1 LNLRRA
7 DTLSSHLTYNAM
19 AAVAPPATPQ
29 RNLPGAYFNTPAP
42 APSIFSQNAQ
52 ALRQQPPPGPALTQQ
67 SGNTVSTVERAAQTI
82 NDTLAAEAR
91 FPELDSYVQQGV
103 SGDYD
108 LPKNAAWNPYQ
119 PLKWHDLPPRILE
132 QANLGSVAMKL
143 GFFAPLG
150 HAWAAVDNCLY
161 LWDYTMPN
169 PDLIGF
175 EENRHPIETIKLV
188 TPKPGVFVK
197 DITHLIVV
205 STTAE
210 MLLLGVAPTQT
221 ETGAKT
227 LALYN
232 TKMSIPTRGL
242 GVRFIEG
249 SKKSGRIFFSGS
261 FTEDI
266 YEFTYQ
272 QEERWFTS
280 KTQSVCHTASGLPF
294 INTGKMAVITQ
305 FLGPQQRPS
314 SLVQLAVDDS
324 RNFLYT
330 LSDRN
335 EIKVYL
341 IRDGLSLAL
350 SRPYTSLLQNTGH
363 FNTRTELLVG
373 RDVQL
378 VSISPVPAT
387 ETGKLTLIA
396 NTSTGCRLYLSLTR
410 GFGNPSDVSNGPTS
424 MQILHIRFPP
434 SDPNAAPTAPQQST
448 SATPYNQPAAPGPGA
463 PDTTTRYLDPTLM
476 AYRFPPGYF
485 LAFGP
490 DPDNEGKDRVFCTA
504 PDFARLKNPQDPS
517 QLNTR
522 FSEFGQWLR
531 LNGTMTQVS
540 LMTDEFRAS
549 GAPAGFGNE
558 MAVQF
563 DLPDTEIGI
572 LTGNGIQT
580 IRRRR
585 LVDIFASLM
594 RHASADDEG
603 LEGDIKRFVRTYG
616 RGETAATALAVACGQ
631 GVDVTPDSRV
641 ASVTEPDVLQRARS
655 TFIEYGGKPE
665 YNANAAIDGSNPID
679 SVRPSPR
686 HEGLALYISRL
697 LRSIW
702 SARVVTVQ
710 ALPGVVSGVGST
722 INIEKLRNIQRDL
735 TELQRFL
742 ETNKNY
748 IDGLA
753 GAQALGRVGSRQ
765 EEIALQGEH
774 RAMTGLVSLIAK
786 TIEGISFV
794 LVLFDERVE
803 DILASLPEESRGKVK
818 ELTYE
823 ALFVTSAG
831 QDLGRELVKAIVN
844 RNIAMGSNVDTVADA
859 LRRRCGSFCSADDVI
874 VFKAQEQVK
883 RAVEAGFQSEAGR
896 SLLNESLRLFQRVAG
911 SLTIGEVGENGQE
924 GHVKWAVSHYE
935 NMQFYAGAIE
945 LCLAVADE
953 KDKSGLALA
962 YLNDEKPD
970 ADPRQPSY
978 LVREQCYRF
987 IFSMIQRLDQET
999 RTAADDIEGQHSVAS
1014 KRRNEA
1020 YDVINGSGDVVF
1032 QTCLYD
1038 WYLETKQED
1047 RLLEITSPFVPQF
1060 LRQRANDWN
1069 REAAD
1074 LLWRYFVHNN
1084 DYLEAAHTQLHLARG
1099 QFPITLEERMT
1110 YLSRARTN
1118 ASTRQSALVES
1129 RHSKQQLLSDIDTQ
1143 LELASIQDDIYQ
1155 RMKQDPRVTEA
1166 RRPAI
1171 LAELN
1176 STILTIDELYNTY
1189 ADQAGYHDLCI
1200 LIYQVA
1206 DHRNPADIR
1215 ASWQELI
1222 NQTSR
1227 EALLHRDLH
1236 DSLPWEAVGDKVR
1249 NLGRRLQGAD
1259 ATFPVQT
1266 LLPMIERYSLEDAAR
1281 GASKTWAI
1289 DIFLDV
1295 DIPHESL
1302 LPVLEQIY
1310 YGNEH
1315 PFVGIQR
1322 RIIAAHMVYV
1332 VKSWLES
1339 SSRRGERIPFGSE
1352 ENAGLCEDLLRGLMA
1367 ARDSLIGEDRQDAEQ
1382 LQSSI
1387 QRMLR

>member
-1 LNLRRA
+1 
-7 DTLSSHLTYNAM
+7 M
-19 AAVAPPATPQ
+19 AAVATPATPQ
-29 RNLPGAYFNTPAP
+29 RQLPGAYFNTPAP
-42 APSIFSQNAQ
+42 APSIFTQNAQ
-52 ALRQQPPPGPALTQQ
+52 ALRQQPPPGPVLAQQ
-67 SGNTVSTVERAAQTI
+67 TTSTVSAVERAARTI
-82 NDTLAAEAR
+82 NETLASEAR
-91 FPELDSYVQQGV
+91 FPELESYVTQGV
-103 SGDYD
+103 SGEYD

-150 HAWAAVDNCLY
+150 HAYAAVDNCLY

-188 TPKPGVFVK
+188 APKPGVFVK

-210 MLLLGVAPTQT
+210 MLLLGVAPATT
-221 ETGAKT
+221 ETGART

-249 SKKSGRIFFSGS
+249 SRTGRIFFVGS

-280 KTQSVCHTASGLPF
+280 KTQSICHTASGVPF
-294 INTGKMAVITQ
+294 INTGKMKAITQ
-305 FLGPQQRPS
+305 FLGPQTRPS
-314 SLVQLAVDDS
+314 SLVQLAIDDT

-335 EIKVYL
+335 EIRVYL
-341 IRDGLSLAL
+341 IREGLSLAL
-350 SRPYTSLLQNTGH
+350 SRPYASLLQNTGH

-373 RDVQL
+373 RDVHL
-378 VSISPVPAT
+378 VSIAPIPST
-387 ETGKLTLIA
+387 EAGKVGLIA
-396 NTSTGCRLYLSLTR
+396 ITSTGCRLYLSLTR
-410 GFGNPSDVSNGPTS
+410 GYGFQADVQNGPTS
-424 MQILHIRFPP
+424 MQVLHIRFPP
-434 SDPNAAPTAPQQST
+434 SDPNALPAASPQRST
-448 SATPYNQPAAPGPGA
+448 SVTPYNQPAAAVPNG
-463 PDTTTRYLDPTLM
+463 PDTTSRYLDPTVV
-476 AYRFPPGYF
+476 AHRFPPGYF
-485 LAFGP
+485 LAIGP
-490 DPDNEGKDRVFCTA
+490 DPDNDGKDRVFCAA
-504 PDFARLKNPQDPS
+504 PDSARLKNPQDPS
-517 QLNTR
+517 QMSAR
-522 FSEFGQWLR
+522 FAEFGQWLK
-531 LNGTMTQVS
+531 LNGTTNQVS
-540 LMTDEFRAS
+540 LMTDEFKANS
-549 GAPAGFGNE
+549 GPAGFGNE

-594 RHASADDEG
+594 RHASADEEG

-641 ASVTEPDVLQRARS
+641 ASVTEPDVLERART
-655 TFIEYGGKPE
+655 TFIEHGGKPE
-665 YNANAAIDGSNPID
+665 FNANAVVDGGSPID

-702 SARVVTVQ
+702 SARVINEEVV
-710 ALPGVVSGVGST
+710 PGVLARVGST
-722 INIEKLRNIQRDL
+722 IKIDKLRTIQRDL
-735 TELQRFL
+735 NELQRFL
-742 ETNKNY
+742 ENNKSF
-748 IDGLA
+748 IDGLS
-753 GAQALGRVGSRQ
+753 GPQALGRVGSRQ

-774 RAMTGLVSLIAK
+774 RAMSSLLSLIAK
-786 TIEGISFV
+786 IIEGISFV

-803 DILASLPEESRGKVK
+803 DILASLPEDSRQKAK

-823 ALFVTSAG
+823 TLFVTSVG
-831 QDLGRELVKAIVN
+831 QGLGRDLVKAIVN
-844 RNIAMGSNVDTVADA
+844 RNIAMGSNVDTVAEA

-874 VFKAQEQVK
+874 IFKAQEQVK
-883 RAVEAGFQSEAGR
+883 RAIEAGCQSEAGR
-896 SLLNESLRLFQRVAG
+896 TLLNESLRLFQKVAG
-911 SLTIGEVGENGQE
+911 SLTVGDVASNGQD
-924 GHVKWAVSHYE
+924 GHVKWAVGHYE
-935 NMQFYAGAIE
+935 DMQFYAGAIQ
-945 LCLAVADE
+945 LCLTVADE
-953 KDKSGLALA
+953 KDKSGLALGF
-962 YLNDEKPD
+962 LRDEKPD
-970 ADPRQPSY
+970 SDPRKAAYQT
-978 LVREQCYRF
+978 REQCYHF
-987 IFSMIQRLDQET
+987 IFAIIQNLDQAT
-999 RTAADDIEGQHSVAS
+999 RAASESLEGQYSVAS
-1014 KRRNEA
+1014 RRRNEA
-1020 YDVINGSGDVVF
+1020 YDVINGSEDIVF

-1038 WYLETKQED
+1038 WYLSTRQED

-1069 REAAD
+1069 KEAAD
-1074 LLWRYFVHNN
+1074 LLWRYYIHNN
-1084 DYLEAAHTQLHLARG
+1084 DYLEAADTQLHLARG
-1099 QFPITLEERMT
+1099 QFPITLEERMA

-1143 LELASIQDDIYQ
+1143 LELSSIQDDILQ
-1155 RMKQDPRVTEA
+1155 RMKAEPRLSEE
-1166 RRPAI
+1166 RREEVVA
-1171 LAELN
+1171 LLN
-1176 STILTIDELYNTY
+1176 SNILTIDQLYNDY

-1227 EALLHRDLH
+1227 EALMVNE
-1236 DSLPWEAVGDKVR
+1236 SQPWEAVGDKVR

-1266 LLPMIERYSLEDAAR
+1266 LLPMLERYSIEPAAS
-1281 GASKTWAI
+1281 GAPSTWAV
-1289 DIFLDV
+1289 DVFLNV
-1295 DIPHESL
+1295 DIPHEAL

-1315 PFVGIQR
+1315 PFVGTQR
-1322 RIIAAHMVYV
+1322 RVIAAHMVYV
-1332 VKSWLES
+1332 VRTWLEG
-1339 SSRRGERIPFGSE
+1339 SSRRGERVPFGSE
-1352 ENAGLCEDLLRGLMA
+1352 ENAGLCVDLLRGLLA
-1367 ARDSLIGEDRQDAEQ
+1367 ARDALVGGDRQQAEQ
-1382 LQSSI
+1382 LQSDI
-1387 QRMLR
+1387 QRLLM

>member
-1 LNLRRA
+1 
-7 DTLSSHLTYNAM
+7 
-19 AAVAPPATPQ
+19 
-29 RNLPGAYFNTPAP
+29 
-42 APSIFSQNAQ
+42 
-52 ALRQQPPPGPALTQQ
+52 LRQQPPPGPALAQQ
-67 SGNTVSTVERAAQTI
+67 NANTVSAVERAARTI
-82 NDTLAAEAR
+82 NDTLASEAR
-91 FPELDSYVQQGV
+91 FPELESYVTQGV

-132 QANLGSVAMKL
+132 QANLGNIAMKL

-175 EENRHPIETIKLV
+175 EENRNPIETVKLV

-232 TKMSIPTRGL
+232 TRMSIPTRGL
-242 GVRFIEG
+242 NVKFIEG
-249 SKKSGRIFFSGS
+249 SKKSGRIFFVGS

-280 KTQSVCHTASGLPF
+280 KTQSICHTASGVPF
-294 INTGKMAVITQ
+294 INTGKIKAITQ

-314 SLVQLAVDDS
+314 ALVQLVVDDT

-335 EIKVYL
+335 EIKVYM

-350 SRPYTSLLQNTGH
+350 ARPYASLLQNTGH

-373 RDVQL
+373 RDVHL
-378 VSISPVPAT
+378 VSLSPIPST
-387 ETGKLTLIA
+387 EAGKVGLIA
-396 NTSTGCRLYLSLTR
+396 TTSTGCRLYLSLTR
-410 GFGNPSDVSNGPTS
+410 GYGFQADASNGPTS

-434 SDPNAAPTAPQQST
+434 TDPNAAPAAPQP
-448 SATPYNQPAAPGPGA
+448 SAAVTPYNQPALPGPGA
-463 PDTTTRYLDPTLM
+463 PDTTSRHLDPTQVAL
-476 AYRFPPGYF
+476 RFPPGYF

-504 PDFARLKNPQDPS
+504 PDSARLRNPQDPS

-522 FSEFGQWLR
+522 FSEFGQWIK
-531 LNGTMTQVS
+531 LNGATEQVS
-540 LMTDEFRAS
+540 LMTDEFKAS
-549 GAPAGFGNE
+549 GGPAGFGNE

-580 IRRRR
+580 IRRRK

-594 RHASADDEG
+594 RHTSSDDEG
-603 LEGDIKRFVRTYG
+603 LTGDIKRFVRTYG

-641 ASVTEPDVLQRARS
+641 ASVTEPDVLERARS
-655 TFIEYGGKPE
+655 TFIEHGGKPE
-665 YNANAAIDGSNPID
+665 YNANALVDGANPVD

-702 SARVVTVQ
+702 NARVVSLQ
-710 ALPGVVSGVGST
+710 GAPGVVAGVGST
-722 INIEKLRNIQRDL
+722 ISIEKLRKVQRDL

-742 ETNKNY
+742 ENNKSF

-753 GAQALGRVGSRQ
+753 GPSALGRVGSRN

-786 TIEGISFV
+786 IIEGISFV

-803 DILASLPEESRGKVK
+803 DILAALPEEGRQQLKD
-818 ELTYE
+818 LTYE

-831 QDLGRELVKAIVN
+831 QDLGRQLVKAIVN
-844 RNIAMGSNVDTVADA
+844 RNIAMGSNVDTVAEA

-874 VFKAQEQVK
+874 IFKAQEQVK
-883 RAVEAGFQSEAGR
+883 RAVEAGFQTEAGR
-896 SLLNESLRLFQRVAG
+896 TLLNESLRLFQKVAG
-911 SLTIGEVGENGQE
+911 SLTIGEAGENGQE
-924 GHVKWAVSHYE
+924 GHVQWAVDYYSD
-935 NMQFYAGAIE
+935 MQFYAGAIQ
-945 LCLAVADE
+945 LCLTVADE
-953 KDKSGLALA
+953 KDKSGLALS
-962 YLNDEKPD
+962 YLKDEKPD
-970 ADPRQPSY
+970 ADPRQSAY

-987 IFSMIQRLDQET
+987 IFAMIQKLDLET
-999 RTAADDIEGQHSVAS
+999 RAATDGMEGQFSVAA

-1020 YDVINGSGDVVF
+1020 YDVINGSGDIVF

-1038 WYLETKQED
+1038 WYLETRQED

-1074 LLWRYFVHNN
+1074 LLWRYYVHNN
-1084 DYLEAAHTQLHLARG
+1084 DYLEAADTQLHLARG
-1099 QFPITLEERMT
+1099 EFPITLEERMA

-1155 RMKQDPRVTEA
+1155 RMKHDARVSEE
-1166 RRPAI
+1166 RRPEI
-1171 LAELN
+1171 LASLN

-1227 EALLHRDLH
+1227 EALMQRDA
-1236 DSLPWEAVGDKVR
+1236 LPWEAVGDKVR

-1266 LLPMIERYSLEDAAR
+1266 LLPMLERYSLEDAAR
-1281 GASKTWAI
+1281 GAPKTWAI
-1289 DIFLDV
+1289 DVFLNV

-1315 PFVGIQR
+1315 PFVGTQR

-1332 VKSWLES
+1332 VRTWLEG

-1352 ENAGLCEDLLRGLMA
+1352 ENASLCIDLLRTLLA
-1367 ARDSLIGEDRQDAEQ
+1367 ARDALVGEDRQDAEQ
-1382 LQSSI
+1382 LQSAI
-1387 QRMLR
+1387 QRLLR

>member
-1 LNLRRA
+1 
-7 DTLSSHLTYNAM
+7 M

-29 RNLPGAYFNTPAP
+29 RQLPGAYFNTPAP

-52 ALRQQPPPGPALTQQ
+52 ALRQAPPPGPALSQQ
-67 SGNTVSTVERAAQTI
+67 TTNTVSAVERAARTI
-82 NDTLAAEAR
+82 NETLAAEAR
-91 FPELDSYVQQGV
+91 FPELESYVTQGV
-103 SGDYD
+103 SGEYD
-108 LPKNAAWNPYQ
+108 LPKNADWNPYQ

-188 TPKPGVFVK
+188 APKPGVFVK

-205 STTAE
+205 STTTE
-210 MLLLGVAPTQT
+210 MLLLGVAPTAT

-249 SKKSGRIFFSGS
+249 SNKTGRIFFAGS
-261 FTEDI
+261 YTEDI

-280 KTQSVCHTASGLPF
+280 KTQSICHTASGVPF
-294 INTGKMAVITQ
+294 INTGKMKAITQ
-305 FLGPQQRPS
+305 FLGPQQRS
-314 SLVQLAVDDS
+314 STLLQLAIDDT

-350 SRPYTSLLQNTGH
+350 ARPYVSLLQNTGH

-373 RDVQL
+373 QNVQL
-378 VSISPVPAT
+378 VSISPIPAT
-387 ETGKLTLIA
+387 EAGKVGLIA

-410 GFGNPSDVSNGPTS
+410 GYGFQADIQNGPTS

-434 SDPNAAPTAPQQST
+434 SDPDAAPAAIPQHST
-448 SATPYNQPAAPGPGA
+448 SLSPYNQPAPAGQGA
-463 PDTTTRYLDPTLM
+463 PDTTSRYLDPTLM
-476 AYRFPPGYF
+476 SYRFSPGYF

-490 DPDNEGKDRVFCTA
+490 DPDSEGKDRVFCAA
-504 PDFARLKNPQDPS
+504 PDSARLKNPQDPS
-517 QLNTR
+517 QMHTR
-522 FSEFGQWLR
+522 FAEFGQWLR
-531 LNGTMTQVS
+531 LNGTMTQVA
-540 LMTDEFRAS
+540 LMTDEFKANTS
-549 GAPAGFGNE
+549 PAGFGNE

-563 DLPDTEIGI
+563 DLPDTEVGI

-641 ASVTEPDVLQRARS
+641 ASVTEPDVLERARS
-655 TFIEYGGKPE
+655 TFIEHGGKPE
-665 YNANAAIDGSNPID
+665 FNANAVVDGGSPID

-702 SARVVTVQ
+702 SARVIKEEVV
-710 ALPGVVSGVGST
+710 PGVLARVGST
-722 INIEKLRNIQRDL
+722 INIGKLRNIQRDL

-742 ETNKNY
+742 ETNKSF

-753 GAQALGRVGSRQ
+753 GPQALGRVGSRQ

-774 RAMTGLVSLIAK
+774 RAMSSLMSLIAK
-786 TIEGISFV
+786 VIEGISFV

-803 DILASLPEESRGKVK
+803 DILASLPDESKQKVR

-823 ALFVTSAG
+823 TLFVTSEG
-831 QDLGRELVKAIVN
+831 QSLGRDLVKAIVN
-844 RNIAMGSNVDTVADA
+844 RNIAMGSNVDTVAEA

-874 VFKAQEQVK
+874 IFKAQEQVK
-883 RAVEAGFQSEAGR
+883 RAVEAGFQSEAAR
-896 SLLNESLRLFQRVAG
+896 TLLNESLRLFQKVAG
-911 SLTIGEVGENGQE
+911 SLTIGEVGDNGQD
-924 GHVKWAVSHYE
+924 GHVKWAIRNYE
-935 NMQFYAGAIE
+935 DMQFYAGAIQ
-945 LCLAVADE
+945 LCLTVAEE
-953 KDKSGLALA
+953 KDKSGLALS
-962 YLNDEKPD
+962 YLKDEKPGS
-970 ADPRQPSY
+970 DPRQTAY
-978 LVREQCYRF
+978 LTREQCYHF
-987 IFSMIQRLDQET
+987 IFALIQKLDQET
-999 RTAADDIEGQHSVAS
+999 RAATESMEGQLSVAS

-1020 YDVINGSGDVVF
+1020 YDVINGSEDIVF

-1038 WYLETKQED
+1038 WYLSTGQED
-1047 RLLEITSPFVPQF
+1047 RLLEIMSPFVPKF

-1084 DYLEAAHTQLHLARG
+1084 DYLEAADTQLHLARG
-1099 QFPITLEERMT
+1099 QFPITLEERMA

-1143 LELASIQDDIYQ
+1143 LELASIQDDILQ
-1155 RMKQDPRVTEA
+1155 RMKFEPRLTDE
-1166 RRPAI
+1166 RR
-1171 LAELN
+1171 AEVVSTLN
-1176 STILTIDELYNTY
+1176 SNILTIDQLYNNY

-1222 NQTSR
+1222 NQTAR
-1227 EALLHRDLH
+1227 EALAIKDTH
-1236 DSLPWEAVGDKVR
+1236 PWEAVADKVR
-1249 NLGRRLQGAD
+1249 NLGRRLQGAES
-1259 ATFPVQT
+1259 TFPVQT
-1266 LLPMIERYSLEDAAR
+1266 LLPMLERFAIEPTSQ
-1281 GASKTWAI
+1281 GSPSNWAI
-1289 DIFLDV
+1289 DVFLDV
-1295 DIPHESL
+1295 DVPHEAL

-1310 YGNEH
+1310 YGNEQ
-1315 PFVGIQR
+1315 PFVGTQR
-1322 RIIAAHMVYV
+1322 RVIAAHMVYV
-1332 VKSWLES
+1332 VQSWLEG

-1352 ENAGLCEDLLRGLMA
+1352 ENASLCVDLLRGLLA
-1367 ARDSLIGEDRQDAEQ
+1367 ARDALVGVERQEAEQ
-1382 LQSSI
+1382 LQSAI
-1387 QRMLR
+1387 QRLMR

>member
-1 LNLRRA
+1 
-7 DTLSSHLTYNAM
+7 M

-29 RNLPGAYFNTPAP
+29 RQLPGAYFNTPAP

-52 ALRQQPPPGPALTQQ
+52 ALRQQPPPGPALAQQ
-67 SGNTVSTVERAAQTI
+67 STNTISAVERAARTI
-82 NDTLAAEAR
+82 NDTLAAEAH
-91 FPELDSYVQQGV
+91 FPELESYVTQGV
-103 SGDYD
+103 SGEYD

-175 EENRHPIETIKLV
+175 EENRYPIETIKLV
-188 TPKPGVFVK
+188 KPKPGVFVK

-205 STTAE
+205 STTVE
-210 MLLLGVAPTQT
+210 MLLLGVAPAQT

-242 GVRFIEG
+242 GVRYIEG
-249 SKKSGRIFFSGS
+249 SHKTGRIFFVGS
-261 FTEDI
+261 FSEDI

-280 KTQSVCHTASGLPF
+280 KTQCICHTASGVPF
-294 INTGKMAVITQ
+294 INTGKMKAITQ
-305 FLGPQQRPS
+305 FLGPQQRSS
-314 SLVQLAVDDS
+314 SLLQLAIDDT

-373 RDVQL
+373 RDVHL
-378 VSISPVPAT
+378 VSISPIPAT
-387 ETGKLTLIA
+387 EAGKVGLMA

-410 GFGNPSDVSNGPTS
+410 GFALQADAQNQPTS
-424 MQILHIRFPP
+424 MQVLHIRFPP
-434 SDPNAAPTAPQQST
+434 ADPNAGPAAPPQPSNTVT
-448 SATPYNQPAAPGPGA
+448 SYNQPAPVGPGA
-463 PDTTTRYLDPTLM
+463 FDSTSRFLDQTLM
-476 AYRFPPGYF
+476 SYRFPPGYF
-485 LAFGP
+485 LAFQQ
-490 DPDNEGKDRVFCTA
+490 DPDDATKDRVFCTA
-504 PDFARLKNPQDPS
+504 PDSGRLKNPQDPS

-522 FSEFGQWLR
+522 FAEFGQWIK
-531 LNGTMTQVS
+531 LNGNMTQVS
-540 LMTDEFRAS
+540 LMTNEFAAS
-549 GAPAGFGNE
+549 NGPAGFGNE

-563 DLPDTEIGI
+563 DLPDTEVGI

-594 RHASADDEG
+594 RHASTDEEG

-641 ASVTEPDVLQRARS
+641 ASVTEPDVLERARS
-655 TFIEYGGKPE
+655 TFIEHGGKPE
-665 YNANAAIDGSNPID
+665 FNANAVTDGGSPID

-702 SARVVTVQ
+702 SARVVKEEIVPG
-710 ALPGVVSGVGST
+710 ALARVGST
-722 INIEKLRNIQRDL
+722 VKIEKLRNIQRDL
-735 TELQRFL
+735 NELQRFL
-742 ETNKNY
+742 EKNKSF

-753 GAQALGRVGSRQ
+753 GAQALNRVGSRH
-765 EEIALQGEH
+765 EEVALQGEH
-774 RAMTGLVSLIAK
+774 RAMTSLLSLVAK
-786 TIEGISFV
+786 IIEGISFV

-803 DILASLPEESRGKVK
+803 DILASLPEESRQKVK

-823 ALFVTSAG
+823 TLFVTPAG
-831 QDLGRELVKAIVN
+831 QNLGRELVKAIVN
-844 RNIAMGSNVDTVADA
+844 RNIAMGSNVDTVAEA

-874 VFKAQEQVK
+874 IFKAQEQVK

-896 SLLNESLRLFQRVAG
+896 TLLNESLRLFQKVAG
-911 SLTIGEVGENGQE
+911 SLTIGDVADSGPE
-924 GHVKWAVSHYE
+924 GHVKWAIGHYE
-935 NMQFYAGAIE
+935 NMQFYAGAIQ
-945 LCLAVADE
+945 LCLTVADE
-953 KDKSGLALA
+953 KDKSGVALT
-962 YLNDEKPD
+962 YLRDEKPES
-970 ADPRQPSY
+970 DPRKAAYQI
-978 LVREQCYRF
+978 REQCYHF
-987 IFSMIQRLDQET
+987 IFAIIQKLDQET
-999 RTAADDIEGQHSVAS
+999 YAATENIEGQFSVAA

-1020 YDVINGSGDVVF
+1020 YDVINGSEDIVF
-1032 QTCLYD
+1032 MTCLYD
-1038 WYLETKQED
+1038 WYLFTRQED
-1047 RLLEITSPFVPQF
+1047 RLLEIASPFVPQF

-1084 DYLEAAHTQLHLARG
+1084 DYLEAADTQLHLARG
-1099 QFPITLEERMT
+1099 EFPITLEERMA

-1143 LELASIQDDIYQ
+1143 LELASIQDDILQ
-1155 RMKQDPRVTEA
+1155 RMKSEPRLSEE
-1166 RRPAI
+1166 RRQEVVG
-1171 LAELN
+1171 LLN
-1176 STILTIDELYNTY
+1176 SKILTIDQLYNDY

-1227 EALLHRDLH
+1227 EAVVMN
-1236 DSLPWEAVGDKVR
+1236 DSQPWEAVGDKVR

-1259 ATFPVQT
+1259 ATFPVQA
-1266 LLPMIERYSLEDAAR
+1266 LLPMLERYSIDPAAQ
-1281 GASKTWAI
+1281 GAPKTWAV
-1289 DIFLDV
+1289 DIFLNV
-1295 DIPHESL
+1295 DIPHETL

-1315 PFVGIQR
+1315 PFVGTQR

-1332 VKSWLES
+1332 VQSWLEGS
-1339 SSRRGERIPFGSE
+1339 TRRGERVPFGSE
-1352 ENAGLCEDLLRGLMA
+1352 ENASLCVDLLRGLLA
-1367 ARDSLIGEDRQDAEQ
+1367 ARDALIGGDRQEAEQ

-1387 QRMLR
+1387 QRLMR

>member
-1 LNLRRA
+1 
-7 DTLSSHLTYNAM
+7 M

-29 RNLPGAYFNTPAP
+29 RNLPGAYFATPAP
-42 APSIFSQNAQ
+42 AAPSIFSQNAQ
-52 ALRQQPPPGPALTQQ
+52 ALRQQPPPGPALAQQ
-67 SGNTVSTVERAAQTI
+67 STSTVSKVERAAQTI
-82 NDTLAAEAR
+82 NDTLTAELR
-91 FPELDSYVQQGV
+91 FPELESYVTQGV
-103 SGDYD
+103 SGEYD

-188 TPKPGVFVK
+188 TPKPGVFVSN
-197 DITHLIVV
+197 ITHLIVV
-205 STTAE
+205 STTTE
-210 MLLLGVAPTQT
+210 MLLLGVAPTNT

-249 SKKSGRIFFSGS
+249 SKKTGRIFFAGS
-261 FTEDI
+261 YTEDI

-280 KTQSVCHTASGLPF
+280 KTQSICHTASGVPF
-294 INTGKMAVITQ
+294 INTGKMKAITQ
-305 FLGPQQRPS
+305 FLGPQQRPT
-314 SLVQLAVDDS
+314 SLLQLAVDDT

-335 EIKVYL
+335 EIKIYM

-350 SRPYTSLLQNTGH
+350 ARPFSGLLQSTGH

-378 VSISPVPAT
+378 VSLSPIPAT
-387 ETGKLTLIA
+387 EAGKLALVA

-410 GFGNPSDVSNGPTS
+410 GYGDRADSSNGPTS

-434 SDPNAAPTAPQQST
+434 SDPNAAPPVQQST
-448 SATPYNQPAAPGPGA
+448 AVTPYNQPAAVGPGA
-463 PDTTTRYLDPTLM
+463 PDTTSRYLDHTHRS
-476 AYRFPPGYF
+476 YRFPPGYF

-490 DPDNEGKDRVFCTA
+490 DPDNDGKDRVFCTA
-504 PDFARLKNPQDPS
+504 PDSARLKNPQDAS
-517 QLNTR
+517 QLSTR
-522 FSEFGQWLR
+522 FAEYGQWLK
-531 LNGTMTQVS
+531 LNGATTEVS
-540 LMTDEFRAS
+540 LMTDDF
-549 GAPAGFGNE
+549 GANGGPTGFGNE

-563 DLPDTEIGI
+563 DVPDTEIGI

-594 RHASADDEG
+594 RHASADEEG

-641 ASVTEPDVLQRARS
+641 ASVTEPDVLERARS
-655 TFIEYGGKPE
+655 TFIEHGGKPE
-665 YNANAAIDGSNPID
+665 FNANAVVDGGSPID

-702 SARVVTVQ
+702 SARVITVQ
-710 ALPGVVSGVGST
+710 AVPGVVGSVGST
-722 INIEKLRNIQRDL
+722 IKIEKLRNIQRDL

-742 ETNKNY
+742 DSNKSF

-774 RAMTGLVSLIAK
+774 RAMTSLVLLIAK
-786 TIEGISFV
+786 VIEGISFV

-803 DILASLPEESRGKVK
+803 DILASLPEESRQKAK
-818 ELTYE
+818 DLTYE
-823 ALFVTSAG
+823 ALFVTPTG
-831 QDLGRELVKAIVN
+831 EELGKELVKAIVN
-844 RNIAMGSNVDTVADA
+844 RNIAMGSNVDTVAEA

-874 VFKAQEQVK
+874 IFKAQEQVK

-896 SLLNESLRLFQRVAG
+896 TLLNESLRLFQKVAG
-911 SLTIGEVGENGQE
+911 SLTIGEAGNDNHD
-924 GHVKWAVSHYE
+924 GHVKWAVGHYE
-935 NMQFYAGAIE
+935 NMQFYAGAIQ
-945 LCLAVADE
+945 LCLCVADE
-953 KDKSGLALA
+953 KDKSGQALS
-962 YLNDEKPD
+962 YLKDDKPD
-970 ADPRQPSY
+970 SDPRSASY
-978 LVREQCYRF
+978 WVREQCYHF
-987 IFSMIQRLDQET
+987 IFAMIQRLDQET
-999 RTAADDIEGQHSVAS
+999 LDATKGIEGQYSVAS

-1020 YDVINGSGDVVF
+1020 YDVINGSSDIVF

-1038 WYLETKQED
+1038 WYLETGQED
-1047 RLLEITSPFVPQF
+1047 RLLEITSPFVTQF
-1060 LRQRANDWN
+1060 LRQRANDSN
-1069 REAAD
+1069 RQAAD

-1084 DYLEAAHTQLHLARG
+1084 DYLEAADTQLNLARG
-1099 QFPITLEERMT
+1099 EFRITLEERMA

-1143 LELASIQDDIYQ
+1143 LELASIQDDIFQ
-1155 RMKQDPRVTEA
+1155 RMKHDPRVTDE
-1166 RRPAI
+1166 RRPEI
-1171 LAELN
+1171 LASLN
-1176 STILTIDELYNTY
+1176 SAILTIDELYNTY

-1215 ASWQELI
+1215 TSWQELI
-1222 NQTSR
+1222 DQTDR
-1227 EALLHRDLH
+1227 EALLLR

-1266 LLPMIERYSLEDAAR
+1266 LLPMLERYALKDSAR
-1281 GASKTWAI
+1281 GAPKTWVI
-1289 DIFLDV
+1289 DIFLNV
-1295 DIPHESL
+1295 DIPHEAL

-1315 PFVGIQR
+1315 PFVGTQR

-1332 VKSWLES
+1332 VKTWLEG

-1352 ENAGLCEDLLRGLMA
+1352 ENAGLCVDLLRGLLA
-1367 ARDSLIGEDRQDAEQ
+1367 ARDALVGEDRSDAEK
-1382 LQSSI
+1382 LQSAI
-1387 QRMLR
+1387 QRMMR

>member
-1 LNLRRA
+1 
-7 DTLSSHLTYNAM
+7 M
-19 AAVAPPATPQ
+19 AAAAPPATPQ
-29 RNLPGAYFNTPAP
+29 RNLPGAYFNTPAPP

-52 ALRQQPPPGPALTQQ
+52 ALRQQPPPGPALAQQ
-67 SGNTVSTVERAAQTI
+67 SANTVSTVERAARTI
-82 NDTLAAEAR
+82 NETFASESR
-91 FPELDSYVQQGV
+91 FPELESYVTQGV

-108 LPKNAAWNPYQ
+108 LPKSAAWNPYQ

-175 EENRHPIETIKLV
+175 EENRHPIETVKLV

-210 MLLLGVAPTQT
+210 MLLLGVAPTRT
-221 ETGAKT
+221 ETGAST

-249 SKKSGRIFFSGS
+249 SKKSGRIFFAGS

-280 KTQSVCHTASGLPF
+280 KTQCICHTASGVPF
-294 INTGKMAVITQ
+294 INTGKMKAITQ

-314 SLVQLAVDDS
+314 SLLQLAVDDT

-335 EIKVYL
+335 EIKVYM

-350 SRPYTSLLQNTGH
+350 SRPYASMLQNTGH
-363 FNTRTELLVG
+363 FSGRSELLVG

-378 VSISPVPAT
+378 VSISPIPAT
-387 ETGKLTLIA
+387 EAGKLGLIA

-410 GFGNPSDVSNGPTS
+410 GYGYQADASNGPTS
-424 MQILHIRFPP
+424 MQVLHIRFPP
-434 SDPNAAPTAPQQST
+434 SDPNAAPAAPQQPTAGS
-448 SATPYNQPAAPGPGA
+448 PYDQPAASGPGA
-463 PDTTTRYLDPTLM
+463 PNMNSRYLESTLM
-476 AYRFPPGYF
+476 SYRFSPGYF

-504 PDFARLKNPQDPS
+504 PDSARLKNPQDPS

-522 FSEFGQWLR
+522 FSEFGQWLK

-540 LMTDEFRAS
+540 LMTDDFRAT
-549 GAPAGFGNE
+549 GTPAGFGNE
-558 MAVQF
+558 MSVQF
-563 DLPDTEIGI
+563 DVPDTEIGI

-594 RHASADDEG
+594 RHASSDEEG

-631 GVDVTPDSRV
+631 GLDVTPDSRV
-641 ASVTEPDVLQRARS
+641 ASVTEPDVLERARS
-655 TFIEYGGKPE
+655 TFIEHGGKPE
-665 YNANAAIDGSNPID
+665 FNANAVVDGGSPID

-702 SARVVTVQ
+702 NARVVTIQ
-710 ALPGVVSGVGST
+710 AVPGVVGGVGST
-722 INIEKLRNIQRDL
+722 VSLEKLRRIQRDL

-742 ETNKNY
+742 DANKSF

-753 GAQALGRVGSRQ
+753 GPQALGRVGSRN

-786 TIEGISFV
+786 IIEGISFV

-803 DILASLPEESRGKVK
+803 DIMASLPEEARQKVK
-818 ELTYE
+818 DLTYE
-823 ALFVTSAG
+823 TLFVTSTG
-831 QDLGRELVKAIVN
+831 QDLGRQLVKAIVN
-844 RNIAMGSNVDTVADA
+844 RNIAMGSNVDTVAEA

-874 VFKAQEQVK
+874 IFKAQEQVK

-896 SLLNESLRLFQRVAG
+896 TLLNESLRLFQKVAD
-911 SLTIGEVGENGQE
+911 SLTIGQAGDNGQE

-935 NMQFYAGAIE
+935 NMQFYAGAIQ
-945 LCLAVADE
+945 LCLTVADE
-953 KDKSGLALA
+953 KDKSGLALG
-962 YLNDEKPD
+962 YLKDEKPD
-970 ADPRQPSY
+970 ADPRQPAY
-978 LVREQCYRF
+978 AIREQCYEF
-987 IFSMIQRLDQET
+987 IFGMIQKLDHET
-999 RTAADDIEGQHSVAS
+999 INATDGMEGQYSVAS
-1014 KRRNEA
+1014 RRRNEA
-1020 YDVINGSGDVVF
+1020 YDVINGSDDIVF

-1038 WYLETKQED
+1038 HYLKTKQED
-1047 RLLEITSPFVPQF
+1047 RLLEITSPFVPHF
-1060 LRQRANDWN
+1060 LRQRANACN

-1074 LLWRYFVHNN
+1074 LLWRYYVHNN
-1084 DYLEAAHTQLHLARG
+1084 DYLEAADTQLHLARG
-1099 QFPITLEERMT
+1099 QFPITLEERMA

-1155 RMKQDPRVTEA
+1155 RMKHDPRVAEA
-1166 RRPAI
+1166 RRPEI
-1171 LAELN
+1171 LALLN

-1227 EALLHRDLH
+1227 EALLLGDA
-1236 DSLPWEAVGDKVR
+1236 LPWEAVGDKVR

-1266 LLPMIERYSLEDAAR
+1266 LLPMLERYSLEEAAR
-1281 GASKTWAI
+1281 GAPKTWAI
-1289 DIFLDV
+1289 DIFLNV

-1315 PFVGIQR
+1315 PFVGAQR

-1332 VKSWLES
+1332 VRTWLEG

-1352 ENAGLCEDLLRGLMA
+1352 ENAGLCVDLLRGLLA
-1367 ARDSLIGEDRQDAEQ
+1367 ARDALVGEDRQDAEQ
-1382 LQSSI
+1382 LQSAI
-1387 QRMLR
+1387 QRLMR

>member
-1 LNLRRA
+1 
-7 DTLSSHLTYNAM
+7 M

-29 RNLPGAYFNTPAP
+29 RNLPGTYFNTPAP
-42 APSIFSQNAQ
+42 APSIFTQNAQ
-52 ALRQQPPPGPALTQQ
+52 ALRQQPPPGPALAQQ
-67 SGNTVSTVERAAQTI
+67 SANTVSTVGRAARTI
-82 NDTLAAEAR
+82 NETIAAEAR
-91 FPELDSYVQQGV
+91 FPELESYVTQGV

-119 PLKWHDLPPRILE
+119 SLKWHDLPPRILE

-188 TPKPGVFVK
+188 TPKPGVFVR

-205 STTAE
+205 STTTE
-210 MLLLGVAPTQT
+210 MLLLGVAPTKT

-249 SKKSGRIFFSGS
+249 SKKSGRIFFAGS

-280 KTQSVCHTASGLPF
+280 KTQCICHTASGVPF
-294 INTGKMAVITQ
+294 INTGKMKAITQ
-305 FLGPQQRPS
+305 LLGPQQRPS
-314 SLVQLAVDDS
+314 SLVQLVVDDT

-350 SRPYTSLLQNTGH
+350 ARPYASLLQNTGH

-373 RDVQL
+373 RDVHL
-378 VSISPVPAT
+378 VSISPIPAT
-387 ETGKLTLIA
+387 EAGKLGLIA

-410 GFGNPSDVSNGPTS
+410 GYGFQADVSNGPTS

-434 SDPNAAPTAPQQST
+434 TDPSLPAPAPQQSN
-448 SATPYNQPAAPGPGA
+448 AVTPYSQPPGAVGA
-463 PDTTTRYLDPTLM
+463 PDTTSRYLDPTLM
-476 AYRFPPGYF
+476 SYRFPPGYF

-504 PDFARLKNPQDPS
+504 PDSARLKNPQDPS
-517 QLNTR
+517 QMSTR
-522 FSEFGQWLR
+522 FSEFGQWLK
-531 LNGTMTQVS
+531 LNGTMTQVA
-540 LMTDEFRAS
+540 LMTDEFKAN
-549 GAPAGFGNE
+549 GGPAGFGNE

-585 LVDIFASLM
+585 LVDVFASLM

-603 LEGDIKRFVRTYG
+603 LQGDIKRFIRTYG

-641 ASVTEPDVLQRARS
+641 ASVTEPDVLERARS
-655 TFIEYGGKPE
+655 IFIEHGGKPD
-665 YNANAAIDGSNPID
+665 YNANAVTDGGSHID

-702 SARVVTVQ
+702 SSRVVTV
-710 ALPGVVSGVGST
+710 AAVPGAVASVGST
-722 INIEKLRNIQRDL
+722 VKIEKLRNVQRDL

-742 ETNKNY
+742 DNNKSF

-753 GAQALGRVGSRQ
+753 GPQALGRVGSRN

-786 TIEGISFV
+786 IIEGISFV

-803 DILASLPEESRGKVK
+803 DILASLPEESRQKVK

-823 ALFVTSAG
+823 ALFVNPIG
-831 QDLGRELVKAIVN
+831 QELGKELVKAIVN
-844 RNIAMGSNVDTVADA
+844 RNIAMGSNVDTVAEA

-874 VFKAQEQVK
+874 IFKAQEQVK
-883 RAVEAGFQSEAGR
+883 RSLEAGFQSEAGR
-896 SLLNESLRLFQRVAG
+896 TLLNESLRLFQKVAG
-911 SLTIGEVGENGQE
+911 SLTIGEVADNGQD
-924 GHVKWAVSHYE
+924 GHVKWAVGHYE
-935 NMQFYAGAIE
+935 DMQFYAGAIQ
-945 LCLAVADE
+945 LCLTVADE
-953 KDKSGLALA
+953 KDKSGLALS
-962 YLNDEKPD
+962 YLKDEKPD
-970 ADPRQPSY
+970 ADPRRSAYQ
-978 LVREQCYRF
+978 VREQCYHF
-987 IFSMIQRLDQET
+987 VFSLIEKLDQET
-999 RTAADDIEGQHSVAS
+999 RAATEGMEGQYSVAS

-1020 YDVINGSGDVVF
+1020 YDVINGSTDIVF

-1038 WYLETKQED
+1038 WYLTTNQED
-1047 RLLEITSPFVPQF
+1047 RLLEITSPYVPLF

-1069 REAAD
+1069 RDAAD

-1084 DYLEAAHTQLHLARG
+1084 DYLEAADTQLHLARG
-1099 QFPITLEERMT
+1099 QFPITLEERMA

-1143 LELASIQDDIYQ
+1143 LELASIQDDIFQ
-1155 RMKQDPRVTEA
+1155 RMKYDPRVTEE
-1166 RRPAI
+1166 RRPDI
-1171 LAELN
+1171 LLALN

-1227 EALLHRDLH
+1227 EALVQR

-1266 LLPMIERYSLEDAAR
+1266 LLPMLERYSLEEAAR
-1281 GASKTWAI
+1281 GAPKTWAI
-1289 DIFLDV
+1289 DIFLNV
-1295 DIPHESL
+1295 DIPHETL

-1315 PFVGIQR
+1315 PFIGAHR

-1332 VKSWLES
+1332 VRTWLEG
-1339 SSRRGERIPFGSE
+1339 SSRRGERTPFGSE
-1352 ENAGLCEDLLRGLMA
+1352 ENASLCVDMLRGLLA
-1367 ARDSLIGEDRQDAEQ
+1367 ARDALVGEDRQDAEQ
-1382 LQSSI
+1382 LQSAI
-1387 QRMLR
+1387 QRMMR

>member
-1 LNLRRA
+1 
-7 DTLSSHLTYNAM
+7 M
-19 AAVAPPATPQ
+19 AAAAPPATPQ

-52 ALRQQPPPGPALTQQ
+52 ALRQQPPPGPALAQQ
-67 SGNTVSTVERAAQTI
+67 SANTVSAVERAARTI
-82 NDTLAAEAR
+82 NDTLASEAR
-91 FPELDSYVQQGV
+91 FPELESYVTQGV

-132 QANLGSVAMKL
+132 QANLGNIAMKL

-210 MLLLGVAPTQT
+210 MLLLGVAPTRT

-232 TKMSIPTRGL
+232 TRMSIPTRGL
-242 GVRFIEG
+242 NVRFIEG
-249 SKKSGRIFFSGS
+249 SKKSGRIFFVGS

-280 KTQSVCHTASGLPF
+280 KTQSICHTASGVPF
-294 INTGKMAVITQ
+294 INTGKMKAITQ

-314 SLVQLAVDDS
+314 ALVQLVVDDT

-335 EIKVYL
+335 EIKVYM

-350 SRPYTSLLQNTGH
+350 ARPYASLLQNTGH

-373 RDVQL
+373 RDVHL
-378 VSISPVPAT
+378 VSLSPIPAT
-387 ETGKLTLIA
+387 EAGKVGLIA

-410 GFGNPSDVSNGPTS
+410 GYGFQADASNGPTS

-434 SDPNAAPTAPQQST
+434 TDPNAAPAAPQPPT
-448 SATPYNQPAAPGPGA
+448 AGTPYNQPAVPGPGA
-463 PDTTTRYLDPTLM
+463 PDTTSRLLDPTQM
-476 AYRFPPGYF
+476 ALRFPPGYF

-490 DPDNEGKDRVFCTA
+490 DPDNAGKDRVFCTA
-504 PDFARLKNPQDPS
+504 PDSARLRNPQDPS

-522 FSEFGQWLR
+522 FSEFGQWIK
-531 LNGTMTQVS
+531 LNGATEQVS
-540 LMTDEFRAS
+540 LMTDDFRAS
-549 GAPAGFGNE
+549 GVPAGFGNE

-594 RHASADDEG
+594 RHASSDDEG
-603 LEGDIKRFVRTYG
+603 LAGDIKRFVRTYG

-641 ASVTEPDVLQRARS
+641 ASVTEPDVLERARS
-655 TFIEYGGKPE
+655 TFIEHGGKPE
-665 YNANAAIDGSNPID
+665 YNANALTDGGNPID
-679 SVRPSPR
+679 FVRPSPR

-702 SARVVTVQ
+702 NARVITVQ
-710 ALPGVVSGVGST
+710 GAPGVVGAVGST
-722 INIEKLRNIQRDL
+722 ISIEKLRKVQRDL

-742 ETNKNY
+742 DNNKSF
-748 IDGLA
+748 IDGLT
-753 GAQALGRVGSRQ
+753 GPQALGRVGSRN
-765 EEIALQGEH
+765 EEVALQGEH

-786 TIEGISFV
+786 IIEGISFV

-803 DILASLPEESRGKVK
+803 DILASLPEEGRQQAKD
-818 ELTYE
+818 LTYE
-823 ALFVTSAG
+823 ALFVTSVG
-831 QDLGRELVKAIVN
+831 QDLGRQLVKAIVN
-844 RNIAMGSNVDTVADA
+844 RNIAMGSNVDTVAEA

-874 VFKAQEQVK
+874 IFKAQEQVK

-896 SLLNESLRLFQRVAG
+896 TLLNESLRLFQKVAG
-911 SLTIGEVGENGQE
+911 SLTIGEAGENGQE
-924 GHVKWAVSHYE
+924 GHVQWAVDYYQD
-935 NMQFYAGAIE
+935 MQFYAGAIQ
-945 LCLAVADE
+945 LCLTVADE
-953 KDKSGLALA
+953 KDKAGLALS
-962 YLNDEKPD
+962 YLKDEKPD
-970 ADPRQPSY
+970 ADPRQSAY

-987 IFSMIQRLDQET
+987 IFAMIQKLDQES
-999 RTAADDIEGQHSVAS
+999 RAATDGMDGQFSVAA

-1020 YDVINGSGDVVF
+1020 YDVINGSGDTVF

-1038 WYLETKQED
+1038 WYLETRQED

-1074 LLWRYFVHNN
+1074 LLWRYYVHNN
-1084 DYLEAAHTQLHLARG
+1084 DYLEAADTQLHLARG
-1099 QFPITLEERMT
+1099 EFPITLEERMA

-1155 RMKQDPRVTEA
+1155 RMKHDPRVPEE
-1166 RRPAI
+1166 RRPRI
-1171 LAELN
+1171 LALLN

-1227 EALLHRDLH
+1227 EALLLRDA
-1236 DSLPWEAVGDKVR
+1236 LPWEAVGDKVR

-1266 LLPMIERYSLEDAAR
+1266 LLPMLERYSLEDAAQ
-1281 GASKTWAI
+1281 GAPKTWAI
-1289 DIFLDV
+1289 DIFLNV

-1310 YGNEH
+1310 YSNEH
-1315 PFVGIQR
+1315 PFVGTQR
-1322 RIIAAHMVYV
+1322 RIIAAHLVYV
-1332 VKSWLES
+1332 VRTWLEG

-1352 ENAGLCEDLLRGLMA
+1352 ENAVLCVDLLRGLLA
-1367 ARDSLIGEDRQDAEQ
+1367 ARDALIGEDRQDAEQ
-1382 LQSSI
+1382 LQSAI
-1387 QRMLR
+1387 QRLMR

>member
-1 LNLRRA
+1 
-7 DTLSSHLTYNAM
+7 M

-52 ALRQQPPPGPALTQQ
+52 ALRQQPPPGPALAQQ
-67 SGNTVSTVERAAQTI
+67 SANTVSAVERAARTI
-82 NDTLAAEAR
+82 NDTLASEAR
-91 FPELDSYVQQGV
+91 FPELESYVTQGV

-210 MLLLGVAPTQT
+210 MLLLGVAPTRT

-242 GVRFIEG
+242 GVKFIEG
-249 SKKSGRIFFSGS
+249 SKKTGRIFFAGS
-261 FTEDI
+261 FSEDI

-280 KTQSVCHTASGLPF
+280 KTQSICHTASGVPF
-294 INTGKMAVITQ
+294 INTGKMKAITQ
-305 FLGPQQRPS
+305 FLGPQQKPS
-314 SLVQLAVDDS
+314 ALVQLVVDDS

-335 EIKVYL
+335 EIKVYM

-350 SRPYTSLLQNTGH
+350 SRPYGSLLQNTGH

-373 RDVQL
+373 REVHL
-378 VSISPVPAT
+378 VSISPIPAT
-387 ETGKLTLIA
+387 EAGKVGLIA

-410 GFGNPSDVSNGPTS
+410 GYGYQADASNMPTS

-434 SDPNAAPTAPQQST
+434 TDPNAAPAAPQQPT
-448 SATPYNQPAAPGPGA
+448 SNTPYNQPAVPGPGA
-463 PDTTTRYLDPTLM
+463 PDTTSRHLDPTQS
-476 AYRFPPGYF
+476 AHRFPPGYF

-504 PDFARLKNPQDPS
+504 PDSARLRNPQDPS
-517 QLNTR
+517 QLSTR
-522 FSEFGQWLR
+522 FSEFGQWIK
-531 LNGTMTQVS
+531 LNGATEQVS

-549 GAPAGFGNE
+549 GGPAGFGNE

-585 LVDIFASLM
+585 LM
-594 RHASADDEG
+594 RHASTDDEG
-603 LEGDIKRFVRTYG
+603 LAGDIKRFVRTYG
-616 RGETAATALAVACGQ
+616 RGETAATAIAVACGQ

-641 ASVTEPDVLQRARS
+641 ASVTEPDVLERARS
-655 TFIEYGGKPE
+655 IFIDHGGKPE
-665 YNANAAIDGSNPID
+665 FNANAVVDGGSPID

-702 SARVVTVQ
+702 NARVVTVQ
-710 ALPGVVSGVGST
+710 GTPGVVGGVGST
-722 INIEKLRNIQRDL
+722 ISIEKLRNVQRDL

-742 ETNKNY
+742 ENNKSF

-753 GAQALGRVGSRQ
+753 GPQALGRVGSRQ
-765 EEIALQGEH
+765 EEVALQGEH

-786 TIEGISFV
+786 IIEGISFV

-803 DILASLPEESRGKVK
+803 DIMASLPEEDRQKVK

-831 QDLGRELVKAIVN
+831 QDLGRQLVKAIVN
-844 RNIAMGSNVDTVADA
+844 RNIAMGSNVDTVAEA

-874 VFKAQEQVK
+874 IFKAQEQVK
-883 RAVEAGFQSEAGR
+883 RAVEAGFQTEAGR
-896 SLLNESLRLFQRVAG
+896 TLLNESLRLFQKVAG
-911 SLTIGEVGENGQE
+911 SLTIGEAGDNGQE
-924 GHVKWAVSHYE
+924 GHVKWAISYYQD
-935 NMQFYAGAIE
+935 MQFYAGAIQ
-945 LCLAVADE
+945 LCLTVADE
-953 KDKSGLALA
+953 KDKSGLALS
-962 YLNDEKPD
+962 YLRDEKPD
-970 ADPRQPSY
+970 ADPRQSAY
-978 LVREQCYRF
+978 LIREQCYRF
-987 IFSMIQRLDQET
+987 IFSMIQKLDQET
-999 RTAADDIEGQHSVAS
+999 RAATDGQEGQYSVAS

-1020 YDVINGSGDVVF
+1020 YDVINSSGDIVF

-1038 WYLETKQED
+1038 WYLDTRQED

-1084 DYLEAAHTQLHLARG
+1084 DYLEAADTQLHLARG
-1099 QFPITLEERMT
+1099 QFPITLEERMA

-1155 RMKQDPRVTEA
+1155 RMKHDPRVSEE
-1166 RRPAI
+1166 RRPEI
-1171 LAELN
+1171 LASLN

-1215 ASWQELI
+1215 TSWQELI

-1227 EALLHRDLH
+1227 EALMLRDA
-1236 DSLPWEAVGDKVR
+1236 LPWEAVGDKVR

-1266 LLPMIERYSLEDAAR
+1266 LLPMLERYSLEDAAR
-1281 GASKTWAI
+1281 GAPRTWAI
-1289 DIFLDV
+1289 DIFLNV

-1315 PFVGIQR
+1315 PFVGTQR

-1332 VKSWLES
+1332 VKTWLEG

-1352 ENAGLCEDLLRGLMA
+1352 ENAGLCVDLLRGLLA
-1367 ARDSLIGEDRQDAEQ
+1367 ARDALVGEDRQDAEQ
-1382 LQSSI
+1382 LQSAI
-1387 QRMLR
+1387 QRLMR